1 MYNFFIKVLSWF
13 IFPKSERRSFR
24 KKYYKPSKTDVIIK
38 SIEKHIDKRFYQ
50 FINSFYTPN
59 EIVNNDINLELV
71 QKANNIL
78 LQAFKRICEA
88 NNIEYWLDWG
98 TLLGAVRH
106 GGFIPWDDDIDV
118 SMTRKNIKLFEE
130 AVKKEKDFIFTEWL
144 HLKHP
149 TDKCKVKKFC
159 FNDSN
164 IKCYIDVFAYDFCNT
179 NDKEKYYD
187 TFLEN
192 KKFLQKEL
200 TNLNMP
206 YYNCC
211 PCNNEKDSKLIE
223 GIFNKYI
230 DKYSCFED
238 GNYLLYGI
246 EAPYNKAR
254 KILDVS
260 TIFPLSKINFKGE
273 EYLAPNNIHDFLCVC
288 YGII

>member
-130 AVKKEKDFIFTEWL
+130 AVKKERLSSVRNLLNKGCSKSFIL
-144 HLKHP
+144 
-149 TDKCKVKKFC
+149 
-159 FNDSN
+159 S
-164 IKCYIDVFAYDFCNT
+164 
-179 NDKEKYYD
+179 
-187 TFLEN
+187 
-192 KKFLQKEL
+192 
-200 TNLNMP
+200 LN
-206 YYNCC
+206 
-211 PCNNEKDSKLIE
+211 
-223 GIFNKYI
+223 
-230 DKYSCFED
+230 YSED
-238 GNYLLYGI
+238 
-246 EAPYNKAR
+246 EYNKAE
-254 KILDVS
+254 KELLNS
-260 TIFPLSKINFKGE
+260 
-273 EYLAPNNIHDFLCVC
+273 
-288 YGII
+288 